1 MADPI
6 PGAPG
11 PGGHAHG
18 EIHMPP
24 NSWVPIST
32 AFSVTA
38 LFIGFLV
45 GVWLMAIGAVWL
57 IASLVMWVRAARTE
71 FSELPD

>member
-1 MADPI
+1 MADPTHGD
-6 PGAPG
+6 PAA
-11 PGGHAHG
+11 GGHAHG

-32 AFSVTA
+32 AFSITA
-38 LFIGFLV
+38 VFIGLLAGAWLV
-45 GVWLMAIGAVWL
+45 AIGALWL
-57 IASLVMWVRAARTE
+57 IANLVMWLRAARNE